1 MLDAGDT
8 DLEVYK
14 DETGEY
20 RYVKTGEKVPVRYA
34 PSVGLEAVQ
43 GKKQGGGTGMESDIS
58 KYVKKMATESG
69 GNFVGKNGS
78 GVTLEGGQGIS
89 YSPSSEGGSGL
100 AGASGWSSTAGYS
113 AGDLGGGLSTG
124 SSGGLSGGSGGGGGL
139 SSVSGYGS
147 SDLGSGISS
156 NQGIDSS
163 SLSSSG
169 GGWGSA
175 FGGAVAGVTAAMNR
189 RKKYEDEGR
198 EDPVMERARAD
209 GFGEKHEDYRDIVGG
224 GTLGAVLGYFG
235 GPVGAAVA
243 GPVVDAVHPYG
254 EKLTRNLVNFGDDMG
269 GVGGAMMTD
278 PVGAIASGKYS
289 RSDTFWGGLLG
300 PAYDLFD

>member
-34 PSVGLEAVQ
+34 PSVGLNAVQ
-43 GKKQGGGTGMESDIS
+43 QRKQGGGTGMESDVS
-58 KYVKKMATESG
+58 KYVKNLAEANKGQT
-69 GNFVGKNGS
+69 
-78 GVTLEGGQGIS
+78 GQGPYADS
-89 YSPSSEGGSGL
+89 LGLGTYTNASGTTTTLGTSPSLSGSTDVGFDLGSSLGRVGQNGALNANTATTVDAGSVGTFDTAGL
-100 AGASGWSSTAGYS
+100 A
-113 AGDLGGGLSTG
+113 D
-124 SSGGLSGGSGGGGGL
+124 SGGG
-139 SSVSGYGS
+139 SSM
-147 SDLGSGISS
+147 
-156 NQGIDSS
+156 
-163 SLSSSG
+163 G

-175 FGGAVAGVTAAMNR
+175 FTGAIAGVTAATNR
-189 RKKYEDEGR
+189 REKYKAEGR
-198 EDPVMERARAD
+198 EDPVMERAKAD
-209 GFGEKHEDYRDIVGG
+209 GFGQEHEDWRDIAGG

-235 GPVGAAVA
+235 GPVGSAVA

-254 EKLTRNLVNFGDDMG
+254 EKLTRTMVNLGDDLG

-278 PVGAIASGKYS
+278 PIGAIASGKYS
-289 RSDTFWGGLLG
+289 YEDTFWGGLLG